1 MLCDPE
7 PCVSLLYN
15 EGFKLSDFK
24 SSLAGGSGQV
34 FFKIRDLDFTV
45 EHESS
50 DVSLAR
56 VKTIGSLE
64 ILVH

>member
-1 MLCDPE
+1 M
-7 PCVSLLYN
+7 SLLYN

-50 DVSLAR
+50 DVSLAH